1 MSSPTRNEASR
12 EPQARRNAHFRNLI
26 ALTMLLVASL
36 GAGVAGWTAIKQ
48 QSSSSIE
55 RRLTQAQ
62 MLELGDRMQLVEFS
76 RAGKAMQDRL
86 EQHLADARHHAGIAL
101 RLETE
106 DPARSRLSDLDAQEA
121 LLLANVVRPFVD
133 HLPNIIQPDSRL
145 DERRIGLSATVTLQ
159 RRGFQ
164 ASWIDSGDQ
173 GARID
178 YSEKTLIDSMDD
190 QVLALSLV
198 VVMLVLGLALLT
210 LADLSVRHRAICS
223 IAYGAAVV
231 ASGAGILRAVSVDSG
246 LIAIVGGVTA
256 VFALFV
262 VCALALGWL
271 AADARASDPL
281 QPQTIDT
288 QGFAGGQL
296 QVQDASGRFS
306 RALVAS
312 ISMAALASAVIG
324 YWYVEATSRADDAA
338 MRAYQQQLE
347 FVKRA
352 GRASAA
358 VLGTFEA
365 MANLYERRQRCTMA
379 RERALLARDGRI
391 ELPASL
397 AAAQERSRCDRLAD
411 AAWPDGMA
419 SLLADVDRRFGPAA
433 DSSFPQR
440 LHQHAA
446 HMHPGTLASE
456 AMALWDGYVEL
467 MSFWN
472 AKTTSYLASLTIVAI
487 ALYLFGQALGMGR
500 LGVTRAMAVCGAAL
514 TLVATGWSLI
524 DWRRALPSGS
534 LEAMARCEGGERLAA
549 NAEAEAWMQVA
560 ASNYAKGA
568 QILSVAR
575 SPQEFEASI
584 AALECAVAARP
595 NLELAHNDLAGAKAI
610 SESAHKGQ
618 AYHSL
623 PSKERLDEIER
634 NASRGVDIQRRLSL
648 APSSYALNT
657 HAVALW
663 GLGIRDG
670 KLDMIQR
677 ALDLVGKGVEMTEAL
692 EESRRKL
699 QDASRDY
706 YPWLSI
712 LPLLYLNQGLFLIAV
727 DRIEDGKG
735 AVEKALALRAH
746 RDWTLAGT
754 MVTATSLLYSNCE
767 RLHPAERCAA
777 IRTALAGYRRA
788 LMLGNWNEED
798 GSTARRINR
807 VVIAAGADN
816 IAMLA
821 HIPDFD
827 ASKDR
832 LAAIW
837 SVTDPQWGVLDALT
851 FVSPP
856 IASHELRKRGEG
868 QILFERDVLA
878 ASGHRRCMSGAR
890 YTAELYLNGQ
900 PAGSASTERKGV
912 VLQASRHGRLN
923 ISVCHPEGWQA
934 WQPAGPQEG
943 RAQWS
948 TQPVA
953 GLANAAGEPAAF
965 LFSFPLPRAG
975 ANGATPLGS
984 YATDRALELLE
995 NYGVVSAP
1003 ATSAKAR
1010 LATCDKVGKG
1020 GIAMGSV
1027 TARSGIAHVVLVLAD
1042 ALDGANACDV
1052 VRSVTVMH
1060 GLPG

>member
-1 MSSPTRNEASR
+1 M
-12 EPQARRNAHFRNLI
+12 
-26 ALTMLLVASL
+26 
-36 GAGVAGWTAIKQ
+36 AGWTAIKQ
-48 QSSSSIE
+48 QSSNSIE

-76 RAGKAMQDRL
+76 RAGKTMQERL
-86 EQHLADARHHAGIAL
+86 EQHLVEARHHAGIAV

-106 DPARSRLSDLDAQEA
+106 DPARARISDLDAQEA

-133 HLPNIIQPDSRL
+133 HLPNIIEADSRL
-145 DERRIGLSATVTLQ
+145 DERRIGLSAAVTLQ

-164 ASWIDSGDQ
+164 ASFVDGGDQ
-173 GARID
+173 GVRID
-178 YSEKTLIDSMDD
+178 YGEKALIDSQDE

-210 LADLSVRHRAICS
+210 LADLSVRRRVVGM
-223 IAYGAAVV
+223 IAYGTAVLAA
-231 ASGAGILRAVSVDSG
+231 GAGVLGAVTVDNG
-246 LIAIVGGVTA
+246 LVVIVAGVTG

-271 AADARASDPL
+271 SAEPGTGDPL

-296 QVQDASGRFS
+296 QVQDAAGRFS

-312 ISMAALASAVIG
+312 ISLAALASAVIG
-324 YWYVEATSRADDAA
+324 YWYVEATSRSDDAA

-347 FVKRA
+347 FVKRS

-365 MANLYERRQRCTMA
+365 MVDLHERRVRCTMA
-379 RERALLARDGRI
+379 RERVQLANDGRI
-391 ELPASL
+391 ELPADL
-397 AAAQERSRCDRLAD
+397 ATAQQRSRCDRLAE
-411 AAWPDGMA
+411 AAWPDGLATM
-419 SLLADVDRRFGPAA
+419 LADLDRRFGPSA
-433 DSSFPQR
+433 DSGFPQR

-446 HMHPGTLASE
+446 SMHPGTLAPE

-500 LGVTRAMAVCGAAL
+500 LGVTRAMAVCGALL
-514 TLVATGWSLI
+514 TLAATVWSLV
-524 DWRRALPSGS
+524 DWRRALPTGAI
-534 LEAMARCEGGERLAA
+534 EAMARCEGGGRLAPG
-549 NAEAEAWMQVA
+549 AEAEAWMQVA

-568 QILSVAR
+568 RILSVAR
-575 SPQEFEASI
+575 TPQEFEASI

-618 AYHSL
+618 AYNSL

-670 KLDMIQR
+670 KVAEIQR

-692 EESRRKL
+692 EDNRRKL

-712 LPLLYLNQGLFLIAV
+712 LPLLYLNQGLFYIAV
-727 DRIEDGKG
+727 DRIEEGKA
-735 AVEKALALRAH
+735 AVVKALALRAH

-767 RLHPAERCAA
+767 RLHAAERCAA

-788 LMLGNWNEED
+788 LLLGEWHEDD
-798 GSTARRINR
+798 GSTVRRVGR
-807 VVIAAGADN
+807 VAIAAGADN
-816 IAMLA
+816 IALLA
-821 HIPDFD
+821 RIPDFD
-827 ASKDR
+827 AAKDR

-856 IASHELRKRGEG
+856 MTSNELRKRGEG
-868 QILFERDVLA
+868 EILFERDVLS
-878 ASGHRRCMSGAR
+878 ASSHRRCMSGGR
-890 YTAELYLNGQ
+890 YTAELYLNGR
-900 PAGSASTERKGV
+900 PAGSASTERSGV
-912 VLQASRHGRLN
+912 VLQAARHGRLN
-923 ISVCHPEGWQA
+923 ISVCHPEGWQD
-934 WQPAGPQEG
+934 WQPQGLPIGQQAGQQDA
-943 RAQWS
+943 RAAWS
-948 TQPVA
+948 AQPVA
-953 GLANAAGEPAAF
+953 GLANSAGKPAAF
-965 LFSFPLPRAG
+965 VFSFPLPRENAKG
-975 ANGATPLGS
+975 GSQHGS
-984 YATDRALELLE
+984 YAVDRALGVLST
-995 NYGVVSAP
+995 YGVLSGPLEAM
-1003 ATSAKAR
+1003 KAR
-1010 LATCDKVGKG
+1010 VKGCDKAGKG
-1020 GIAMGSV
+1020 DIAIGSV
-1027 TARSGIAHVVLVLAD
+1027 TARSGIAHVALVLAD
-1042 ALDGANACDV
+1042 ALEGADACDI
-1052 VRSVTVMH
+1052 VRTVTVMH
-1060 GLPG
+1060 GLPN